1 MESRAKKSRRRQGK
15 APLEAEGGRE
25 GRKVRSDGR
34 TVGTFFRSFQSE
46 TTNSGGGES
55 CLAFRRSVGPR
66 EEEDGD
72 EGRK

>member
-1 MESRAKKSRRRQGK
+1 MESRTKKSRRRQGK
-15 APLEAEGGRE
+15 APLEAEEGRE
-25 GRKVRSDGR
+25 GRKVRS
-34 TVGTFFRSFQSE
+34 VGTFFRSFQSE

-55 CLAFRRSVGPR
+55 CLAMQRGIDPR